1 MILRGARLLTRSGRP
16 KQRGKWDRFELVGE
30 NEQEKKALEKTTQL
44 TRIDRNML
52 ITDFDRAVQDL
63 RRLGESLAVLPF
75 KEKIERIQ
83 D

>member
-1 MILRGARLLTRSGRP
+1 MILQGPRHFTKSGRP
-16 KQRGKWDRFELVGE
+16 KQRGKLDWYELVGE
-30 NEQEKKALEKTTQL
+30 NEQEKKALEETTQL

-52 ITDFDRAVQDL
+52 ITDFDRAIEDL
-63 RRLGESLAVLPF
+63 RRLGKSLAVLPF

>member
-1 MILRGARLLTRSGRP
+1 MILQGARHFTKSGRP
-16 KQRGKWDRFELVGE
+16 KQRRKWDWYELVGE
-30 NEQEKKALEKTTQL
+30 NEQEKKALEETTQL

-52 ITDFDRAVQDL
+52 ITDFDPAIEDL
-63 RRLGESLAVLPF
+63 RRLGKSRAVLPF